1 MKLPTLDDL
10 NAAAKVV
17 YQSMPPTP
25 QYSWPLL
32 NARTGSEVWV
42 KHENHTPVGAFKIRG
57 GLVYINA
64 LRRDHPEIKGVIA
77 ATRGNFGQAVGFA
90 ARQHGMAATIVVPH
104 GNSREKN
111 RAMQA
116 LGVELVEEGED
127 FQAACEA
134 SIALE
139 RERGFHR
146 VASFGAIAVH
156 GTGTFAMEFFK
167 GAPELDTVYVPIGLG
182 SSICGMMA
190 ARDALGLKTKIV
202 GVVAKDAPAYAMS
215 FRAGEPVSHSATTE
229 LADGLACRTPVP
241 ESLEL
246 ILRGAERVIEVTE
259 EEIAGAMRAFFEDTH
274 NVAEGAG
281 AAALAGLMHERDRM
295 QGKRAGVI
303 LTGGNV
309 DTETFSRVLMGA
321 ENAAASPS
329 SAGAVGSS
337 RG

>member
-1 MKLPTLDDL
+1 
-10 NAAAKVV
+10 
-17 YQSMPPTP
+17 
-25 QYSWPLL
+25 
-32 NARTGSEVWV
+32 
-42 KHENHTPVGAFKIRG
+42 
-57 GLVYINA
+57 
-64 LRRDHPEIKGVIA
+64 VIA

-90 ARQHGMAATIVVPH
+90 AKQHGLAATIVVPF

-111 RAMQA
+111 RAMKA
-116 LGVELVEEGED
+116 LGVDLVEQGED

-134 SIALE
+134 SVAME
-139 RERGFHR
+139 HERGFHR

-156 GTGTFAMEFFK
+156 GTGTFAMELFN
-167 GAPELDTVYVPIGLG
+167 GAPDLDTVYVPIGLG
-182 SSICGMMA
+182 SSICGVMA

-215 FRAGEPVSHSATTE
+215 FRAGEPVSHSVTTQ

-241 ESLEL
+241 ESLQL

-281 AAALAGLMHERDRM
+281 AAALAGLMQERERM
-295 QGKRAGVI
+295 QGKRTGVI

-309 DTETFSRVLMGA
+309 DSDIFSRVLVGT
-321 ENAAASPS
+321 ENSEESASLSAASTGRTRGKF
-329 SAGAVGSS
+329 AG
-337 RG
+337 

>member
-1 MKLPTLDDL
+1 MKLPTLEDL

-17 YQSMPPTP
+17 YQTMPPTP

-32 NARTGSEVWV
+32 NARSGSEVWV

-64 LRRDHPEIKGVIA
+64 LRRDHPEITGVIA

-90 ARQHGMAATIVVPH
+90 AKQHGLAATIVVPH

-116 LGVELVEEGED
+116 LGVDLVEQGDD
-127 FQAACEA
+127 FQAAMEA
-134 SIALE
+134 VGALE
-139 RERGFHR
+139 RERGYHR
-146 VASFGAIAVH
+146 VASFGALAVH
-156 GTGTFAMEFFK
+156 GTGTFAMELFR

-182 SSICGMMA
+182 SSICGVMA
-190 ARDALGLKTKIV
+190 ARDALGLKTKVV

-215 FRAGEPVSHSATTE
+215 FRAGEPVSHSATTL

-259 EEIAGAMRAFFEDTH
+259 EEIACAMRAFFEDTH

-281 AAALAGLMHERDRM
+281 AAALAGLMQERQGM
-295 QGKRAGVI
+295 QGKRTGVI

-309 DTETFSRVLMGA
+309 DSEIFSRVLMGT
-321 ENAAASPS
+321 ENEAASLSPV
-329 SAGAVGSS
+329 SAGRS